1 MSVTNDAE
9 SEPSGES
16 MDASTMAASMRP
28 RRNAGMAWPTK
39 YGNTSSFREMAGAPC
54 CA

>member
-16 MDASTMAASMRP
+16 IDASTMAASIRP
-28 RRNAGMAWPTK
+28 RSSPGIAWPTK
-39 YGNTSSFREMAGAPC
+39 YGNTSSLRAIAGAPC
-54 CA
+54 WA